1 MPRRKLY
8 KISAKDTA
16 IYDVIVSEL
25 QKNPVLATDYDMTT
39 IEISVKKKFIPR
51 IQNIDNAIDNLTR
64 YFAIN
69 KQSIEIHNGEAF
81 VFKKDIIKMLK
92 ISRPTFDK
100 WIKDG
105 FIIPLQSKHFRE
117 WKLFPPEEILKQL
130 QKQKNKK

>member
-1 MPRRKLY
+1 ML
-8 KISAKDTA
+8 
-16 IYDVIVSEL
+16 SEL
-25 QKNPVLATDYDMTT
+25 QKNPVLAAEYDMTT

-64 YFAIN
+64 YLAIN